1 MCVTISDREIV
12 KKPGASGARRLRVGV
27 AGLGIVGGGAAL
39 ELIGAA
45 ARYDLC
51 AVLVRDR
58 EKPRAPELD
67 GVRKYTDAGVFLSEG
82 LDVIIDALPC
92 GDAGRV
98 LIERA
103 LRQGVSVVSAN
114 KQAVFG
120 SLARFHGLASDNKAA
135 FAYSASVGGGAPMVE
150 TVRQAHSVGEINS
163 LAAIVNGAVNY
174 ILTLAGSGI
183 SFDEAVRRAQAAGFA
198 EPDPEAD
205 LSGGDARAKA
215 SILAFEAFGEEVAA
229 DAIVIEALDADRAEH
244 IVRDGRAWRQLTRIE
259 NLGDGVAASIAYE
272 CVDGDGFFR
281 AVRDE
286 GNGLRV
292 VNAVGEEFTCAG
304 KGAGRG
310 PTVRSLFADLEAIRA
325 APAGGAQEFSLK
337 NAPPLS

>member
-1 MCVTISDREIV
+1 MRVTISDREIV
-12 KKPGASGARRLRVGV
+12 EKSAAVGARRLRVGV
-27 AGLGIVGGGAAL
+27 AGLGVVGGGAAL
-39 ELIGAA
+39 ELIGEA
-45 ARYDLC
+45 ARYELC

-67 GVRKYTDAGVFLSEG
+67 GVRKYTDVGVFLSEG
-82 LDVIIDALPC
+82 PDVIIDALPC

-103 LRQGVSVVSAN
+103 LEQGVSVVSAN

-120 SLARFHGLASDNKAA
+120 SLARFHRLAADNKAA

-150 TVRQAHSVGEINS
+150 TVRKARSAGEIKS
-163 LAAIVNGAVNY
+163 LTAIVNGAVNY
-174 ILTLAGSGI
+174 ILTLVGSGV
-183 SFDEAVRRAQAAGFA
+183 SFDEAVARAQAAGFA
-198 EPDPEAD
+198 EPDPAAD
-205 LSGGDARAKA
+205 LSGDDARAKA
-215 SILAFEAFGEEVAA
+215 SILAFEAFGVEIAA
-229 DAIVIEALDADRAEH
+229 DKIEVEALDAARADH

-259 NLGDGVAASIAYE
+259 KLDRGVAARIAYE

-286 GNGLRV
+286 GNALRV
-292 VNAVGEEFTCAG
+292 VNATGADFTCAD

-310 PTVRSLFADLEAIRA
+310 PTVRSLFADLEAIHTA
-325 APAGGAQEFSLK
+325 AADGAQEISLK
-337 NAPPLS
+337 NPPPLS